1 MVKYKLTKS
10 GVQNLSTTQFI
21 ENMNSR
27 EGRKYQKWLA
37 EGNKPE
43 PMDIIDPWIAK
54 RQERNLIL
62 QSCDWTMLSDN
73 KLTTSKKDAWKEYRQ
88 KLRDLPQDFK
98 NAKDIVWP
106 NPPA

>member
-1 MVKYKLTKS
+1 MAKYKLTEQ
-10 GVQNLSTTQFI
+10 GVQDLSTMQFI
-21 ENMNSR
+21 VNMNSR
-27 EGRKYQKWLA
+27 EGRKYQAWLT
-37 EGNKPE
+37 EGNEPE
-43 PMDIIDPWIAK
+43 PMDVVDPWIAL

-62 QSCDWTMLSDN
+62 QSCDWIMLSDN